1 VNAQRLW
8 GLVAEKEK
16 SAPEGG
22 AWTAAAFFRCSDQQI
37 GGVAVGHVITAQI
50 DADPGSLLRFTT
62 AGADAELNGEITGDT
77 GADVRRPEA
86 PIGIGLLGRGESG
99 DAQRGSGAGLLLW
112 CSRTCGVAAGGLER
126 VGIRHGGF
134 SQRTHHRGPRNE
146 EPRGE
151 EMRLFDGVNRG
162 WTGAPVVEEK
172 TYTGNGSW
180 GHGAQEG
187 RERHMSLLGGMRRLR
202 IAGAM
207 RAARNQARARAA
219 GAGAQQHRQACP
231 GDGPG
236 SGLWRGRTNAFS
248 IEART

>member
-1 VNAQRLW
+1 MNAQRLW

-16 SAPEGG
+16 SAPKGG

-112 CSRTCGVAAGGLER
+112 LWRSRSLGVATGGLER
-126 VGIRHGGF
+126 GSHHGGF

-151 EMRLFDGVNRG
+151 EMRLFDGMNRG
-162 WTGAPVVEEK
+162 MSGAPVVEDK
-172 TYTGNGSW
+172 AYTGNGSL
-180 GHGAQEG
+180 GNGAKKARAGQ
-187 RERHMSLLGGMRRLR
+187 MSLFGGMRRLVIRGADQGHRESSERPRPSTCIATAQAGMPWRCEEETPVERMRSR
-202 IAGAM
+202 ILNRGA
-207 RAARNQARARAA
+207 
-219 GAGAQQHRQACP
+219 
-231 GDGPG
+231 
-236 SGLWRGRTNAFS
+236 
-248 IEART
+248 